1 MRKVQKVLA
10 LTGCAALLVVGSVAG
25 TMAYLSSQ
33 DQVKNTF
40 TVGKVEITLDET
52 NVDGKNAVGIA
63 NTEEKRDKANEYHLI
78 PGETYTKDP
87 TVTVKNPSETS
98 YVYMIVTVK
107 GYDQLT
113 EALPKTGDTASYY
126 VGNTFLL
133 QNLCDWQANSPW
145 VYRGCKVTSVQNG
158 SKVEEKAEYRFVFD
172 NDTTDVIVANP
183 VGKVT
188 ADRPLPALFN
198 KITVPGKH
206 ITSNNID
213 KLDAVEIVVDAY
225 AVQASGFGDYNA
237 AWKAGFGNDT
247 QDYDIK

>member
-25 TMAYLSSQ
+25 TLAYLSSQ

-52 NVDGKNAVGIA
+52 NVDGKDASGNANVR
-63 NTEEKRDKANEYHLI
+63 EVRDKANKYHLI

-113 EALPKTGDTASYY
+113 EALPKSGETASYY
-126 VGNTFLL
+126 VKDTFLL
-133 QNLCDWQANSPW
+133 QNLCDWQADSPW
-145 VYRGCKVTSVQNG
+145 VYRGCKVADDG
-158 SKVEEKAEYRFVFD
+158 KAAEYRFVFD
-172 NDTTDVIVANP
+172 NDTTDSPIVNP

-188 ADRPLPALFN
+188 ADRTLPALFN
-198 KITVPGKH
+198 TITVPGKH
-206 ITSNNID
+206 INSNNITNLED
-213 KLDAVEIVVDAY
+213 VEIVVDAY
-225 AVQASGFGDYNA
+225 AIQASGFNGYND
-237 AWKAGFGNDT
+237 AWKAGFGNGT
-247 QDYDIK
+247 QDYDIN